1 MKGADIVKLIVS
13 IALPLAAGALGNVA
27 TAPKIPN
34 WYQSLNKP
42 VFNPPRWLFGPA
54 WTLLFIL
61 MGIALF
67 LVWRKGFNAPGVKL
81 ALFVFLIQLALNVL
95 WSFLFFGLRSPLAGL
110 MEITILW
117 LAILVTIILF
127 FRVSVPAGVLLLPY
141 IGWVTFA
148 TILNAAI
155 VKLNP

>member
-1 MKGADIVKLIVS
+1 MKAIDIVKLIIS
-13 IALPLAAGALGNVA
+13 IVLPLAAGALGNIA
-27 TAPKIPN
+27 TAPAIPD

-81 ALFVFLIQLALNVL
+81 ALLVFLIQLALNVL

-110 MEITILW
+110 IEIIILW
-117 LAILVTIILF
+117 LAILFTVSLF
-127 FRVSVPAGVLLLPY
+127 FRVSIPAGILLLPY
-141 IGWVTFA
+141 LGWVTFA
-148 TILNAAI
+148 TVLNGAI